1 MRPLATARWT
11 EVDHSARE
19 LLVIPIGSLEQHGPH
34 LPMDTDA
41 RIASAVATHI
51 HAQLPEVGLAPV
63 ISIGASGEHAAF
75 PGTLSIGTPAL
86 QALVVELVR
95 HAATTWR
102 HIMFVN
108 GHGGN
113 AVALQNAERLCSH
126 EGRKITVHHLAV
138 PDGDAH
144 AGHTE
149 TCLMLH
155 LAPQDVLVTQLEQG
169 NITPIAQIL
178 PELRTM
184 GVRPLSAN
192 GVLGDPTHATAAEGA
207 QIFSAMV
214 GRAVAVARGLSD

>member
-11 EVDHSARE
+11 EVDSSARA
-19 LLVIPIGSLEQHGPH
+19 LLVIPVGSLEQHGPH

-41 RIASAVATHI
+41 RVASAVAAQI

-63 ISIGASGEHAAF
+63 IGIGASGEHAAF

-86 QALVVELVR
+86 QALLVELVR

-113 AVALQNAERLCSH
+113 AIALQNAEWLCSY
-126 EGRKITVHHLAV
+126 EGRQITVHHLAV
-138 PDGDAH
+138 PGGDAH

-155 LAPQDVLVTQLEQG
+155 LAPQDVLINRVEQG
-169 NITPIAQIL
+169 NIAPIAEIL
-178 PELRTM
+178 PQLRRE

-192 GVLGDPTHATAAEGA
+192 GVLGDPTHASAAEGA